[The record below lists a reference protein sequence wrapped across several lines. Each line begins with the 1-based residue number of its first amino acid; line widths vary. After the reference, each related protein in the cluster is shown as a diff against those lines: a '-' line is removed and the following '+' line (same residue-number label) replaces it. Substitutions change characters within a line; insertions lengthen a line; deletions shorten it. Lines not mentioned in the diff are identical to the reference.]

1 MIPIAKPLIG
11 DEEQREVARVL
22 GSGSLAQGP
31 EVAAFEAEFAAFCGT
46 KHALATTN
54 GTTAL
59 HLALLAAGVGP
70 GDEVITTPFSFFAS
84 ASSIRMAGAKP
95 VFVDLE
101 RDGYCLDPMAVVAAI
116 TPRTKAVMPVHLY
129 GELCDMDAL
138 REACDAVPII
148 EDACQ
153 AHGADAGGR
162 AGSHG
167 LAGCFSFY
175 PTKNMTTGEGG
186 MVTPDDDDVAAA
198 VAQLRAHGQGERY
211 EHLQLGFNYRMTE
224 LQAALGLSQMSRLST
239 FVAHRLEL
247 AKRYDLLLADSD
259 FERPLLDTDDNLSS
273 WHLYVIRL
281 PEGSGPLAR
290 RHLFEK
296 LRSDGIGVNV
306 HYIPVTRQPFYRK
319 LGFVPDRFPVAENY
333 YERAISIPLYHDMTK
348 SQQDTVVKCLLEPAG
363 YQTIF

>member
-31 EVAAFEAEFAAFCGT
+31 EVAAFEAEFAAYCGT

-70 GDEVITTPFSFFAS
+70 GDEVITTPFSFFSS

-95 VFVDLE
+95 VFVDIE
-101 RDGYCLDPMAVVAAI
+101 PDGYCLDPAAVAAAI
-116 TPRTKAVMPVHLY
+116 TLRTKAVMPIHLY

-138 REACDAVPII
+138 REACNAVPII

-153 AHGADAGGR
+153 AHGADAGNGR

-186 MVTPDDDDVAAA
+186 MVTTDDDDVAAA

-211 EHLQLGFNYRMTE
+211 EHLQLGFNYRMTDIAAAIGRVQLRKLDGYNE
-224 LQAALGLSQMSRLST
+224 ARRTNARRYSEALADCVQAPTERRGHVFHQYTIKSDARDALRENLTARGIGSGIYYPSLLYEARPLAEFAAPTPRAAALPARVLSLPVHPGLSEEDVGTVIDAVR
-239 FVAHRLEL
+239 
-247 AKRYDLLLADSD
+247 D
-259 FERPLLDTDDNLSS
+259 FAPT
-273 WHLYVIRL
+273 
-281 PEGSGPLAR
+281 A
-290 RHLFEK
+290 
-296 LRSDGIGVNV
+296 
-306 HYIPVTRQPFYRK
+306 
-319 LGFVPDRFPVAENY
+319 
-333 YERAISIPLYHDMTK
+333 
-348 SQQDTVVKCLLEPAG
+348 
-363 YQTIF
+363 

>member
-1 MIPIAKPLIG
+1 MIPIAKPLIS

-31 EVAAFEAEFAAFCGT
+31 EVAAFEAEFAAYCGT

-101 RDGYCLDPMAVVAAI
+101 RDGYCLDPVAVVAAI

-138 REACDAVPII
+138 REACDTVPII

-167 LAGCFSFY
+167 LVGCFSFY

-186 MVTPDDDDVAAA
+186 MVTTDDDAIADTVS
-198 VAQLRAHGQGERY
+198 QLRAHGEGERY
-211 EHLQLGFNYRMTE
+211 EHQRLGFNYRMTDIAAAIGRVQLRKLDGYNAARRANAQRYSAE
-224 LQAALGLSQMSRLST
+224 LADCVQVPGARRGHVFHQYTIQSDARDALREHLTARDIGNGIYYPSLLYEARPLAEFAAPTPRAAALPPRVLSLPVHPGLSNDDVGAVIGAVR
-239 FVAHRLEL
+239 
-247 AKRYDLLLADSD
+247 D
-259 FERPLLDTDDNLSS
+259 F
-273 WHLYVIRL
+273 
-281 PEGSGPLAR
+281 AR
-290 RHLFEK
+290 
-296 LRSDGIGVNV
+296 
-306 HYIPVTRQPFYRK
+306 T
-319 LGFVPDRFPVAENY
+319 A
-333 YERAISIPLYHDMTK
+333 
-348 SQQDTVVKCLLEPAG
+348 
-363 YQTIF
+363 

>member
-31 EVAAFEAEFAAFCGT
+31 EVAAFEAEFAAYCGT

-59 HLALLAAGVGP
+59 HLALLAAGVSP

-101 RDGYCLDPMAVVAAI
+101 RDGYTLDPAAVVAAI

-138 REACDAVPII
+138 REACDTVPII

-186 MVTPDDDDVAAA
+186 MVTTDDDDVAAV

-211 EHLQLGFNYRMTE
+211 EHLQLGFNYRMTDIAAAIGRVQLRKLDGYNE
-224 LQAALGLSQMSRLST
+224 ARRANARRYSAALADCVQVPTERRGHVFHQYTIQSDVRDALREHLTARGIGSGIYYPT
-239 FVAHRLEL
+239 
-247 AKRYDLLLADSD
+247 LLYEA
-259 FERPLLDTDDNLSS
+259 RPLAEFAALTPRAAALPARVLSLPVHPDLS
-273 WHLYVIRL
+273 EEDVGTVIDAVRDFA
-281 PEGSGPLAR
+281 PTA
-290 RHLFEK
+290 
-296 LRSDGIGVNV
+296 
-306 HYIPVTRQPFYRK
+306 
-319 LGFVPDRFPVAENY
+319 
-333 YERAISIPLYHDMTK
+333 
-348 SQQDTVVKCLLEPAG
+348 
-363 YQTIF
+363 